1 MAAILSRLQC
11 VKARWY
17 SNNNNNKKT
26 QKRLTYFSG
35 RTACW
40 WTSGHIC
47 LSEQSHF
54 WIRQRLVTR
63 SAPSHYLNQCWLIV
77 VWILRN
83 KGQWKLNR
91 NRIRFTQENNSKMS
105 SVNWRS
111 FSLDFNVLNH
121 TIPCQHCNQPPKN
134 GSTNHVFLIMWSLKT
149 PPDIKKLF
157 RSMIYA
163 VTVYIYFAGLQLP
176 WVIFIQGE
184 LNFRICLNSLM
195 PSDAYMRQ

>member
-1 MAAILSRLQC
+1 MDVLHVDGLLGIYASVSKAIFGSDRGLSPVRRQ
-11 VKARWY
+11 AII
-17 SNNNNNKKT
+17 
-26 QKRLTYFSG
+26 
-35 RTACW
+35 
-40 WTSGHIC
+40 WTNAGL
-47 LSEQSHF
+47 LSF
-54 WIRQRLVTR
+54 
-63 SAPSHYLNQCWLIV
+63 
-77 VWILRN
+77 WILRN

-91 NRIRFTQENNSKMS
+91 NRIRFTQENNLKMS

-121 TIPCQHCNQPPKN
+121 TIPCQHCNQPPRN